1 MEEILS
7 NYSSIDIETMQ
18 KNMEKIRMKCME
30 VELLKKNLE
39 EYFGFE
45 ITDYIILDIIEN
57 EDYNHLCLMINV
69 AIINERMSEENGM
82 ILKQGIKKIFGIVNE
97 YDRLNKEKCPI
108 LEDILV

>member
-1 MEEILS
+1 
-7 NYSSIDIETMQ
+7 
-18 KNMEKIRMKCME
+18 
-30 VELLKKNLE
+30 
-39 EYFGFE
+39 
-45 ITDYIILDIIEN
+45 
-57 EDYNHLCLMINV
+57 MINV